1 MNKDQFNK
9 KLINYIANYSIG
21 TSTLRNQGAPKVI
34 EITRNYL
41 KDLNLKDFFKALKNE
56 KNYIQYLNSHSI
68 KLMNNYPGVAKGNF
82 GAARKGLNIYF
93 RNIMYHLNLVDNKK
107 QFRNY
112 EDFNEKIKLLEI
124 PLDKYTSKEI
134 KKGTNLI
141 WPSIRKLDA
150 KTNIAFQLE
159 ANKIAKKENI
169 ARVNL
174 DIKWWRDGN

>member
-21 TSTLRNQGAPKVI
+21 TSTLRNQGAAGVI
-34 EITRNYL
+34 ETTRNYL
-41 KDLNLKDFFKALKNE
+41 KNLNLNDFFKALKN
-56 KNYIQYLNSHSI
+56 KKSYFDYLEEHTK
-68 KLMNNYPGVAKGNF
+68 KLMNKYQGGAKGNF

-107 QFRNY
+107 QFINY

-141 WPSIRKLDA
+141 WPSIRKLDSD
-150 KTNIAFQLE
+150 TNKAFQLE
-159 ANKIAKKENI
+159 ANKIAKLENI